1 MTSGIILYS
10 LAIILVTLSFIKD
23 RGKTAKALKKASMI
37 FKNLL
42 PEILAIMLFVG
53 LSLAIMTP
61 EIISGMI
68 GAESGIIGV
77 GVATIIGSIA
87 MIPSFVV
94 FPLGSTLLESGAGY
108 PQIAAFVSAMMSVG
122 IASLPMEKKVFG
134 ASFAIERN
142 AWALLYT
149 LLFTALIWV
158 VYI

>member
-1 MTSGIILYS
+1 MISGIVLYF
-10 LAIILVTLSFIKD
+10 LAILLLSISFIKD
-23 RGKTAKALKKASMI
+23 RGKTASAVKKAGMI

-77 GVATIIGSIA
+77 TLATIIGSIA

-108 PQIAAFVSAMMSVG
+108 PQVAAFVATMMSVG
-122 IASLPMEKKVFG
+122 IASLPMERKVFG
-134 ASFAIERN
+134 TEFAIKRN
-142 AWALLYT
+142 LYALFYT

-158 VYI
+158 VYL